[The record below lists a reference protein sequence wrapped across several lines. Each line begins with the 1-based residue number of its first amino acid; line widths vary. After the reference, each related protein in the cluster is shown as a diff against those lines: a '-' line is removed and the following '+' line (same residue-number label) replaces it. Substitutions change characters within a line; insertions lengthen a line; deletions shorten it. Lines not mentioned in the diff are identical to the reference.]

1 MALQQKTL
9 SNRSVAA
16 LELARD
22 TVFWDWHLP
31 GFGLQVRRLGR
42 RVNVVQTRVK
52 GKFRQFT
59 IGAYA
64 VVSTEQAWAQAL
76 EMVVSLGVV

>member
-31 GFGLQVRRLGR
+31 GFGLQVRRSGR
-42 RVNVVQTRVK
+42 RVNRAYPVVTDTHQIWGRERLHTSRK
-52 GKFRQFT
+52 HTTYG
-59 IGAYA
+59 GC
-64 VVSTEQAWAQAL
+64 L
-76 EMVVSLGVV
+76 C